1 MSSKSFFE
9 IINNKILFVL
19 TIFYIIIGIV
29 SFKFHNM
36 SWTPDKEKNDTL
48 QCQLDNIH
56 DEFRSTRNRPNNFF
70 IKNKTFIY
78 LLFGIL
84 GLVALT
90 LTWIHNIIL
99 YSSGLETLKIGD
111 PSSKNILTR
120 ILNLILNTGLSL
132 AFIIIVLGLFS
143 GSFYLFSYTPSVLTI
158 FLNIINLLVI
168 SSVVA
173 LFYER
178 LPKTN
183 SSLSIGI
190 ILLLLFGLSG
200 GWLSGIIF
208 GAIGLILG
216 YIIGKPKEKG
226 LGRGIKKNS
235 PISDFIYAALTGIP
249 CIIINFAS
257 LFREIVLKEYSNDNN
272 KNWWIIIGLIIF
284 LLILKLIIP
293 FLYKTSIKKTLPDKN
308 ILITDPISLNNYKS
322 LGRFLSKNQE
332 KENMHEKG
340 YINYNYALSF
350 WLWIFPESPSTSN
363 AYNKSTS
370 ILNLSDIIKIEFN
383 NNQIE
388 FWATTTDNKNREK
401 LVNVYKMDNFKFQ
414 KWNNIIINYYGGT
427 LDIFINRKLVSS
439 TPSIVPLKDNLAAT
453 TGSTNGIYG
462 GIKNAVYYK
471 DTLTQEQINI
481 VNSLT

>member
-1 MSSKSFFE
+1 MPTKSFFE
-9 IINNKILFVL
+9 IVNNKILFVL
-19 TIFYIIIGIV
+19 TIIYIILWIV
-29 SFKFHNM
+29 TFKFYNM
-36 SWTPDKEKNDTL
+36 TWTPDKQKNDTL

-56 DEFRSTRNRPNNFF
+56 DDFRSTRNRPNNFF

-78 LLFGIL
+78 LVFGIL
-84 GLVALT
+84 GTLSLL
-90 LTWIHNIIL
+90 LTWIHNIQL
-99 YSSGLETLKIGD
+99 YRSGSESLKIGD
-111 PSSKNILTR
+111 PSSKNIIAK
-120 ILNLILNTGLSL
+120 ILNLLLNIGLSL
-132 AFIIIVLGLFS
+132 AFILIVLGLFS
-143 GSFYLFSYTPSVLTI
+143 GTFYLFSYTPSVLTI
-158 FLNIINLLVI
+158 FLNIINLVLI
-168 SSVVA
+168 SSIVA

-178 LPKTN
+178 LPKIN

-190 ILLLLFGLSG
+190 ILLLFFGLSG
-200 GWLSGIIF
+200 GWISGGIF
-208 GAIGLILG
+208 GAIGLIIG
-216 YIIGKPKEKG
+216 YIIGKPNEKG
-226 LGRGIKKNS
+226 LGKGIKKDS
-235 PISDFIYAALTGIP
+235 HISDFIHAVVSTLP
-249 CIIINFAS
+249 CIIINLAS
-257 LFREIVLKEYSNDNN
+257 LFREIVLKEYSNNNN

-284 LLILKLIIP
+284 LLIMKLIIP

-308 ILITDPISLNNYKS
+308 ILIKEPISLNNYKS

-332 KENMHEKG
+332 KNNMHEKG

-350 WLWIFPESPSTSN
+350 WLWIFPESPSTSA
-363 AYNKSTS
+363 AYNKATS

-388 FWATTTDNKNREK
+388 FWATTTDSKNREK
-401 LVNVYKMDNFKFQ
+401 LINVYTMNDFKFQ

-427 LDIFINRKLVSS
+427 LDIFINRKLLSS
-439 TPSIVPLKDNLAAT
+439 TPNIVPLKDNLAAT